1 MLWGSFVCRLCFR
14 LRRHRDDAGAGQQYP
29 GLPHEG
35 VTMAAQ
41 LGEDELRTV
50 AETDMFRD
58 LGRER
63 TMKVLKD
70 ATVRE
75 YPASAVL
82 FLQGDEASA
91 SYIILDG
98 WVKLFRSTVTGEEAV
113 IGVLTKKQSFAEA
126 VALVGRP
133 YPVSAQ
139 AVTAARLLRIPA
151 AGLRGTMR
159 SEPDICIT
167 MLASTLRHLQLL
179 VGEIEQLKAQ
189 TGAQRVAEFLL
200 SLTDDATGAV
210 TVALPYDKTLIAG
223 RLGMKPESLSR
234 AFQRLRAHGVAVEQ
248 AQVRIASIG
257 RLHAVTQEER
267 GMAKCD
273 RCPIGALPRRA

>member
-1 MLWGSFVCRLCFR
+1 
-14 LRRHRDDAGAGQQYP
+14 
-29 GLPHEG
+29 
-35 VTMAAQ
+35 MALA
-41 LGEDELRTV
+41 LGEDELRIV

-63 TMKVLKD
+63 TAKVLRD

-75 YPASAVL
+75 YPAGTLL
-82 FLQGDEASA
+82 FLQGDESGAC
-91 SYIILDG
+91 YIILDG

-113 IGVLTKKQSFAEA
+113 IGVLATGQSFAEA

-139 AVTAARLLRIPA
+139 TVSPARLLRIPA
-151 AGLRGTMR
+151 AGLRATMR
-159 SEPDICIT
+159 AEPDICIT

-200 SLTDDATGAV
+200 SLTEDASGPV
-210 TVALPYDKTLIAG
+210 TVDLPYDKTLIAG

-234 AFQRLRAHGVAVEQ
+234 AFQRLRAHGVVVDQ
-248 AQVRIASIG
+248 AQVKITSVG
-257 RLHAVTQEER
+257 RLYEVTQVER
-267 GMAKCD
+267 GTVKCD
-273 RCPIGALPRRA
+273 RCPIGAPRRV